1 MATISRTCEESG
13 LTAGTATGIEA
24 VGLFLAD
31 YTSWLWGCGA
41 TCIRIEKNVRRI
53 AAAYGYEVDLDI
65 MPKHITVELSD
76 DSGSAGQF
84 TRKIRQCGINFD
96 LNSELSALSWI
107 IADNRLTIADASR
120 KLLSIAEKKYNDGL
134 RILILAS
141 LANAAFCRLFGGDA
155 VAMAVVFC
163 ATFAGYSVKQIL
175 IRWKV
180 DVRVVFFICAFISSA
195 LCAGAQLFHW
205 GDTPAVALATSVL
218 YLIPGVPYLNSASD
232 LIDRHYLCSFSRFMD
247 ALVLTA
253 SLSAG
258 MCLGLSVMNMKMIW

>member
-1 MATISRTCEESG
+1 MATISRIFEGSDRSTASES
-13 LTAGTATGIEA
+13 TIDA
-24 VGLFLAD
+24 VGFFLAD

-41 TCIRIEKNVRRI
+41 TCVRIERNVHRI
-53 AAAYGYEVDLDI
+53 AATYGYEVDLTI
-65 MPKHITVELSD
+65 MPKHVTVELSD
-76 DSGSAGQF
+76 ESGHTGQF

-96 LNSELSALSWI
+96 LNSELSALSWS
-107 IADNRLTIADASR
+107 IADNRL
-120 KLLSIAEKKYNDGL
+120 SIAETKNKLHAVVEKRYNDGL
-134 RILILAS
+134 RILFLAS
-141 LANAAFCRLFGGDA
+141 LANAAFCRLFGGDT
-155 VAMAVVFC
+155 VAMAVVFF
-163 ATFAGYSVKQIL
+163 ATFSGYSVKQML

-195 LCAGAQLFHW
+195 LCAGAQIFHW

-253 SLSAG
+253 ALSAG